1 MSENMDRIIEKKRWT
16 KKRIITLSGIGIFV
30 VFIIFVVSNS
40 WGSSKLNVDSER
52 MIIGTVK
59 RASFR
64 EYIPVTGVVQP
75 LTTIYLD
82 LLEGGRVEEIYV
94 EDGAMMTHGQ
104 PIFRLS
110 NTDLELSLVN
120 QETNVYN
127 LLMQMQIAQNNA
139 RQNTILQ
146 SNQMVDVESQLI
158 DAERRYIADKK
169 LYNSGIISTE
179 AYNESEN
186 RYLYL
191 KEKRRLAQEVM
202 KQDSI
207 ASAQQMAQIKQS
219 YQGAQN
225 ALDLMRRKVADLTVR
240 APIDGQLT
248 ALDAEIG
255 QRKNSGERIGQM
267 DVLSGFKVRVE
278 VDEHYISRIYTGLE
292 GQYRQADSLYTL
304 IIKKVYTQVSG
315 GRFGVDMIFKVKAP
329 DNIRRGQT
337 LQIRIALS
345 DETEALLI
353 PRGGFYQ
360 KTGGNWI
367 FKLTKDGAKAYRNNI
382 RIGRQNPDFYEVLE
396 GLQEG
401 DKVVVNSYEN
411 YGEVQELI
419 IRNQ

>member
-1 MSENMDRIIEKKRWT
+1 MSENMDRIIEKKRWST
-16 KKRIITLSGIGIFV
+16 KRIITLSGIAIFV
-30 VFIIFVVSNS
+30 GFIIFVIVSS

-52 MIIGTVK
+52 MLIGKVTK
-59 RASFR
+59 ASFR

-82 LLEGGRVEEIYV
+82 LLEGGRVEEIFV

-104 PIFRLS
+104 PILRLS

-146 SNQMVDVESQLI
+146 MNQTVDAESQLI
-158 DAERRYIADKK
+158 DAERRYQADKK
-169 LYNSGIISTE
+169 LYDAGIISRET
-179 AYNESEN
+179 YNESEN
-186 RYLYL
+186 RYSYL

-207 ASAQQMAQIKQS
+207 ASAQQMEQIRQS

-225 ALDLMRRKVADLTVR
+225 ALELMRRKVADLTVR

-255 QRKNSGERIGQM
+255 QRKNNGERIGQM
-267 DVLSGFKVRVE
+267 DVLSGFKARVD
-278 VDEHYISRIYTGLE
+278 VDEHYISRIYAGLE
-292 GQYRQADSLYTL
+292 GQYKQGDSLYTL

-315 GRFGVDMIFKVKAP
+315 GRFAVDMIFHGKAP

-360 KTGGNWI
+360 QTGGNWI
-367 FKLTKDGAKAYRNNI
+367 FKLTPDGNKAYRSNI
-382 RIGRQNPDFYEVLE
+382 RIGRQNPDYYEVLD

-401 DKVVVNSYEN
+401 DKIVVNSYEN
-411 YGEVQELI
+411 YGNVQELI
-419 IRNQ
+419 IKNK